1 MKKIIPFFLFLP
13 LIIFSL
19 YLGFT
24 QSKNPAKNK
33 NPEVSLLL
41 PTDVPRIP
49 RIPKDVQFVTPTP
62 TIVVPSQI
70 NLLISSPISGAEVD
84 STSISVT
91 GTTEKNV
98 SVIVNDQELISNT
111 DGTFKT
117 TVLLD
122 EGENYISIVAYD
134 DLGNSAEREI
144 MVTRTVSGL

>member
-13 LIIFSL
+13 LIIFSV

-24 QSKNPAKNK
+24 QSKSPSKNK
-33 NPEVSLLL
+33 NPEVSSSL
-41 PTDVPRIP
+41 PTNVPRIT
-49 RIPKDVQFVTPTP
+49 KDVQFVTPTS
-62 TIVVPSQI
+62 TILLPSQI
-70 NLLISSPISGAEVD
+70 NLLISNPISGVEVD

-98 SVIVNDQELISNT
+98 NVIVNDQELISNT